1 MSELETRFKELVALV
16 DATPKDQVEGRLAGL
31 PGGVPAALDTVYE
44 QLASTFNPA
53 KAGGESGVFQYEVA
67 TAGGVQEY
75 HLVVADGACTVGK
88 GTREDADVVIGVK
101 VVDMLLMATGK
112 LSGQKA
118 FVTGKLKLRGN
129 AFFGM
134 KQGEWFD

>member
-1 MSELETRFKELVALV
+1 MSDLETRFKELVALV
-16 DATPKDQVEGRLAGL
+16 DATAKDQVEQQLAER
-31 PGGVPAALDTVYE
+31 PGGVEAALDTVYE
-44 QLASTFNPA
+44 RLASTFNPA
-53 KAGGESGVFQYEVA
+53 KANGESGVFQYEVA
-67 TAGGVQEY
+67 TAAGVKEY
-75 HLVVADGACTVGK
+75 YLAVADGTCAVGH
-88 GTREDADVVIGVK
+88 GTRDDANVVIGVK
-101 VVDMLLMATGK
+101 LIDMLLMATGK